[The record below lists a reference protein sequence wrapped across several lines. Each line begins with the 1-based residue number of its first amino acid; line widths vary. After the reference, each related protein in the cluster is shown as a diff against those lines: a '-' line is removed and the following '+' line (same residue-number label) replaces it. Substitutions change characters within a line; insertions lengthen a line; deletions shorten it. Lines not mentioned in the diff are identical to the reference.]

1 MPSDR
6 RGLVELIAQ
15 IPLRDRSFKRLHR
28 EGAVRAGGLSDDA
41 HVNTD
46 VCTAGYY
53 YSLASRSC
61 DACGEGHFSPAAS
74 ATSCTRC
81 PDFASHNSGHTGCE
95 CNAGYEQDNAF
106 ADSAGQAAC
115 EPCPARSVAV
125 DGVTCRCLPGFD
137 LLVDRFS
144 ATHSNFA
151 CGSCDLGKYLSYNT
165 DGAYWECVPCE
176 AGTYMNETTRIWHP
190 DRCLE
195 CPSNA
200 VSCAGNSL
208 AGLACP
214 EATAGLAGGSSC
226 TCDVGYFSLGDLS
239 DVGFT
244 CLPCPPG
251 TFQDSRMGAP
261 ECTPCPLGTFS
272 SVMAAADE
280 SVCEPCSAGYVAG
293 MGATSCTICPAGAL
307 QFGAACLCRAGYS
320 QNETAAVNFNDAE
333 IKLGLH
339 LQCTEC
345 PSGRHSSSPGKPEC
359 ELCPPG
365 TFTSG
370 GAAEV
375 CEPCPASTVS
385 VMYGATS
392 CSSCPENAQHSTTNR
407 LECIC
412 PAGYTRLPWEGMI

>member
-1 MPSDR
+1 MASPITFASVLLR
-6 RGLVELIAQ
+6 CFALPCLLAYTLTEQGFPKVEPTVPVADW
-15 IPLRDRSFKRLHR
+15 PDTVTRSL
-28 EGAVRAGGLSDDA
+28 LQDDA

-95 CNAGYEQDNAF
+95 CNAGYEQVARRDSSSIVGANFSCSPCPAGTLSSGGDAVACRLCPVGTASAALGATSLSTCEACQDNAF

-251 TFQDSRMGAP
+251 TFQVP
-261 ECTPCPLGTFS
+261 
-272 SVMAAADE
+272 
-280 SVCEPCSAGYVAG
+280 
-293 MGATSCTICPAGAL
+293 
-307 QFGAACLCRAGYS
+307 
-320 QNETAAVNFNDAE
+320 
-333 IKLGLH
+333 
-339 LQCTEC
+339 
-345 PSGRHSSSPGKPEC
+345 
-359 ELCPPG
+359 
-365 TFTSG
+365 
-370 GAAEV
+370 
-375 CEPCPASTVS
+375 
-385 VMYGATS
+385 
-392 CSSCPENAQHSTTNR
+392 
-407 LECIC
+407 
-412 PAGYTRLPWEGMI
+412 